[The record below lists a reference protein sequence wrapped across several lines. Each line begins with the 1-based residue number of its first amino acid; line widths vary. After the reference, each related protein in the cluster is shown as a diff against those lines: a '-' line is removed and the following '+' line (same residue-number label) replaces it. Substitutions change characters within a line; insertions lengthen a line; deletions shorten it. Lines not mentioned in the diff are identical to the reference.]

1 MTTGEG
7 DGRVEE
13 VHLLRKVIRVRRVA
27 VEEGSS
33 QGGVRRGRGVSSV
46 TQKFAAGDMEYVYR
60 VSGSIAGIS
69 ELSSS

>member
-1 MTTGEG
+1 VV
-7 DGRVEE
+7 DEE
-13 VHLLRKVIRVRRVA
+13 R
-27 VEEGSS
+27 SS